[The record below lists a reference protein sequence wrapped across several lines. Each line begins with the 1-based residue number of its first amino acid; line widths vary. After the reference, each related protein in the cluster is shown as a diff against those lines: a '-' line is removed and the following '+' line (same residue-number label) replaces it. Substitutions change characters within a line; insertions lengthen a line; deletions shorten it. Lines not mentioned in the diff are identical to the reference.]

1 METTTDLII
10 VVGTAVVS
18 IGAMYVVGKIEEG
31 KREMKKRRK
40 QAQRG
45 ANNFVRIQALKSI
58 SSGVIKGVDK
68 N

>member
-1 METTTDLII
+1 MESTTDLII

-45 ANNFVRIQALKSI
+45 ANNFARMKARLAT
-58 SSGVIKGVDK
+58 SSEVIRKG
-68 N
+68 